1 MAGSSIPK
9 MIHCCWFGGNPLGEK
24 ELACI
29 ESWRKFLPG
38 YKIVRWDESNWDV
51 RCCDYVSEAYDAGK
65 WAFVSDYARL
75 DILYRHGGLYFD
87 TDVELIRPI
96 DDILERGPFMG
107 FETDWSD
114 HADGTVAPGLGLAA
128 NPGLG
133 LAANPGLGLAAN
145 PGLGL
150 YRAILD
156 SYRDDHFVK
165 ADGSLDE
172 TTIVTRTTSVL
183 LERGLERRPGIQEVD
198 GVWLYPSEYFNPK
211 DFLTGEVHVTENTRS
226 IHHFSMSW
234 YTPLEKERYE
244 AMSRMLKRGMGRRR
258 AEVLSKLVATVKMRD
273 ATYLTDKLRK
283 IAGRR

>member
-1 MAGSSIPK
+1 MSPIAKTINY
-9 MIHCCWFGGNPLGEK
+9 CWFGGSPLGDK

-38 YKIVRWDESNWDV
+38 YEIVRWDESNWDV
-51 RCCDYVSEAYDAGK
+51 RCCDYVSEAYDVGK
-65 WAFVSDYARL
+65 WAFVSDYARF

-114 HADGTVAPGLGLAA
+114 YADGTVA
-128 NPGLG
+128 
-133 LAANPGLGLAAN
+133 PGLGLAAN

-165 ADGSLDE
+165 SDGSLDE